1 MLCTSSANAL
11 TQVGGINIFKD
22 VNILA
27 SHLHGFYG
35 NPGTDNVACGPMPTD
50 GFPCYRGDNIFAD
63 MAPGQCTWY
72 QYDFSSVGSP
82 GVMWYVFAWQ
92 SQSSLAHV
100 HMYCHAIAALFVCA
114 LLYAH
119 CIANAQHAKH
129 FKACG

>member
-1 MLCTSSANAL
+1 MHPSLPRLCIEPHTSLLPVAKVQLFQAYHLFMHCTSLSIAL
-11 TQVGGINIFKD
+11 TQVGGISIFKD

-35 NPGTDNVACGPMPTD
+35 NPGTDNVACDPMPTD

-82 GVMWYVFAWQ
+82 GVMW
-92 SQSSLAHV
+92 
-100 HMYCHAIAALFVCA
+100 
-114 LLYAH
+114 
-119 CIANAQHAKH
+119 
-129 FKACG
+129 